1 MIDGIFL
8 KVNYHNKT
16 TIQNNHF
23 SLDTIK
29 PGLMDLSSRIL
40 GPNSVTQVALPH
52 ILFETPDSYYDD
64 ILNQI
69 HVKFQLNSIFL
80 FT

>member
-1 MIDGIFL
+1 
-8 KVNYHNKT
+8 
-16 TIQNNHF
+16 
-23 SLDTIK
+23 
-29 PGLMDLSSRIL
+29 MDLSSRIL

-69 HVKFQLNSIFL
+69 HVKFQLNSMFL
-80 FT
+80 FI